1 MPACRVYDLSIQA
14 FHPWFICT
22 LLLRALSWATHTL
35 FPLLKAIWRFRLP
48 VSPQASY
55 ELFGR
60 LFLLWNLL
68 LSLPHPSSELFPM
81 IPVLSHHKAPC
92 TPSAYSHGTDW
103 IEVDVQ
109 FLPLG
114 GEFLQGKKR
123 PRVHALESR
132 PCTLSHSRC
141 SINTRMKKSAL
152 KPERNMQCSTIKFFR
167 TFFFY

>member
-1 MPACRVYDLSIQA
+1 MQGILSVSSSFSSMVHMHTSIA
-14 FHPWFICT
+14 GS
-22 LLLRALSWATHTL
+22 LSWATYTL
-35 FPLLKAIWRFRLP
+35 FTLIKAIWSFRLP

-55 ELFGR
+55 ELLVR

-68 LSLPHPSSELFPM
+68 LSPPHPCSELFPM
-81 IPVLSHHKAPC
+81 IPVLSHHKAQC
-92 TPSAYSHGTDW
+92 TPSAYYHGTDR
-103 IEVDVQ
+103 IEADAQ
-109 FLPLG
+109 FLPL

-123 PRVHALESR
+123 PRVRALESR

-152 KPERNMQCSTIKFFR
+152 KPERNMQCSTVKFFR